1 MFYNPECKVNYITT
15 FLSMVECR
23 LEGAHANLHRVQEP
37 LTFYLVGFKGL
48 RKKTDCGLKAP
59 TLG

>member
-48 RKKTDCGLKAP
+48 RKKKRIAV
-59 TLG
+59 